1 MKKMKLLFVFI
12 CLVFVGCSPAFVPI
26 VRTNAYYKPNDFAAI
41 VEQIPANAKYIGTIS
56 IVPNDH
62 TFFRSN
68 DASKATHVLQKK
80 AARAGARYVYITKM
94 VNTNDG
100 YWWEKDWGEGFVIE
114 AELYY

>member
-1 MKKMKLLFVFI
+1 MPNISELYLLFQMI
-12 CLVFVGCSPAFVPI
+12 TL
-26 VRTNAYYKPNDFAAI
+26 
-41 VEQIPANAKYIGTIS
+41 
-56 IVPNDH
+56 
-62 TFFRSN
+62 FFRSN
-68 DASKATHVLQKK
+68 NASKATHVLQKK